1 MAKPFE
7 FNIKKLY
14 ADLRP
19 SEQKVADYYLGYA
32 GQLEEL
38 SLVPMAKAAGVSKP
52 TVMRFVKAL
61 GFGGFREFK
70 YAVLKAASGRGS
82 TEADAKADSR
92 VDGSGGAVPPPL
104 VCGYGISEED
114 RPEEVPGQV
123 ITRTISYLDDALKHI
138 SPSEIIKA
146 AGMICSAGQ
155 VAVYYVENSATVAHD
170 LVTKLLYLGIN
181 CVTYNDVYLQQIS
194 AGNLGEQDVA
204 IGISYSG
211 TSKSTVD
218 VMKLAK
224 RKGASTIVLTNYDDV
239 LIGKYADIMLC
250 TGNRQQ
256 LYGNAIFSR
265 TSQIA
270 VVDMIYTGI
279 ILRDYPKYTKKLDE
293 SSRIVRNQ
301 TY

>member
-1 MAKPFE
+1 M
-7 FNIKKLY
+7 
-14 ADLRP
+14 
-19 SEQKVADYYLGYA
+19 
-32 GQLEEL
+32 
-38 SLVPMAKAAGVSKP
+38 
-52 TVMRFVKAL
+52 
-61 GFGGFREFK
+61 
-70 YAVLKAASGRGS
+70 
-82 TEADAKADSR
+82 
-92 VDGSGGAVPPPL
+92 
-104 VCGYGISEED
+104 
-114 RPEEVPGQV
+114 

-138 SPSEIIKA
+138 SPSEIIQA

-155 VAVYYVENSATVAHD
+155 VAVYYVENSATVAND

-279 ILRDYPKYTKKLDE
+279 ILRDYPKYTKKLDD

>member
-38 SLVPMAKAAGVSKP
+38 SLVPMAKAAGVSQP

-92 VDGSGGAVPPPL
+92 ADGSGGAVPPPL

-181 CVTYNDVYLQQIS
+181 CVTYNDVFLQQIS

>member
-1 MAKPFE
+1 M
-7 FNIKKLY
+7 
-14 ADLRP
+14 
-19 SEQKVADYYLGYA
+19 
-32 GQLEEL
+32 
-38 SLVPMAKAAGVSKP
+38 
-52 TVMRFVKAL
+52 
-61 GFGGFREFK
+61 
-70 YAVLKAASGRGS
+70 
-82 TEADAKADSR
+82 
-92 VDGSGGAVPPPL
+92 PPPL

-146 AGMICSAGQ
+146 AGRICSAGQ
-155 VAVYYVENSATVAHD
+155 EAVYYVENSATVAND

-301 TY
+301 TYYSGSAAPSGSAGRTEGL

>member
-1 MAKPFE
+1 M
-7 FNIKKLY
+7 NLLIWMIHY
-14 ADLRP
+14 
-19 SEQKVADYYLGYA
+19 
-32 GQLEEL
+32 
-38 SLVPMAKAAGVSKP
+38 
-52 TVMRFVKAL
+52 
-61 GFGGFREFK
+61 K
-70 YAVLKAASGRGS
+70 Y
-82 TEADAKADSR
+82 
-92 VDGSGGAVPPPL
+92 
-104 VCGYGISEED
+104 
-114 RPEEVPGQV
+114 
-123 ITRTISYLDDALKHI
+123 KHI

-155 VAVYYVENSATVAHD
+155 VAVYYVENSATVAND